1 MSDPRYEAVLTFTDE
16 ADPYGAE
23 DAVSLLAEELSL
35 LELSFVR
42 HPSGGPAPGGTRAG
56 ETVVLTTLLVGAT
69 SAPTLRAVLA
79 LVQDWLARRNSGS
92 IDVTIGGEELH
103 LTSVSRADQRRAVEL
118 FADRHAPREADTPDA

>member
-1 MSDPRYEAVLTFTDE
+1 MSDPRYEAVLAFTDE
-16 ADPYGAE
+16 ADPDGAE

-42 HPSGGPAPGGTRAG
+42 RPSGGPAPAGTRAG
-56 ETVVLTTLLVGAT
+56 DTTVLTALLVGAT
-69 SAPTLRAVLA
+69 GAPTLRAVVA

-92 IDVTIGGEELH
+92 IDITVNGEELR

-118 FADRHAPREADTPDA
+118 FVARHAPRETDAPDA